1 MRRREP
7 RRTGLCEHHARCE
20 MPADR
25 CSVCTVRRDGDE
37 TCNITLILHL
47 RVGFLLRALSRP
59 PVASSAGLRGWG
71 SLEGRL
77 PPAEEV
83 VQPKRLLHQIHS
95 QEELLHSR
103 LDTRVKNHTAG
114 AQPIHL
120 AQSSFLVEAFGASF
134 ILDLELN
141 HNLLS
146 TDYVERHYEEDGQ
159 LSQNMALRVSIMSF
173 YFKYFFV
180 CIHVY
185 RDIARDL
192 YTLKVCTVAAQFM
205 INAIYKRFDECS
217 KYIHQMDHYE
227 SFVSARDAFIL
238 YDELEGLQQE
248 EVKDSQK
255 VQDVDDKV
263 QFSRTLCGIVVTD
276 ILQST
281 HQGGEHCYYHG
292 HVRRLPGSWA
302 ALSTCHGLRGMFSDG
317 NFSYGIE
324 PVGSGE
330 EQNDHIVY
338 RMPDIDLFAPPCP
351 GHKQQQETYPQPEG
365 AGKRPSRSHGVNSN
379 TWRLSWGAISKP
391 TPAWPPL
398 TLGNSRV
405 VEGPAPLKEL
415 GSRAQAMRG
424 GCSVNGT
431 EPEGQTRG
439 HSEGDGELKDGDD
452 WSEEEKPV
460 FTEGL
465 RRSKRQVRRGQ
476 RTVQTETKYIE
487 LMVVNDH
494 ELFVQLRRSATQT
507 KNFAKAVVN
516 MADAIYKEQLN
527 TRIVLVAME
536 TWSSEN
542 RVSVGDNA
550 LLTLRDFMKYR
561 KESIKERCDTVHLFS
576 GRTFMSSRSEAA
588 YIGGICSITRGGG
601 INEFGSVGPM
611 AITLCQSLGQ
621 NIGMLRNKER
631 LAAGDCRCPDPWLGC
646 IMEDTGYYLPRKFSR
661 CSIDEYLRFLQQG
674 GGSCLFN
681 KPSQL
686 LDPPECGN
694 GYVEQGEECDCG
706 SLVECARSGANCCKK
721 CTLTHNAMCSN
732 GLCCRDCKY
741 ELRGA
746 TCRDAV
752 NDCDI
757 AETCTGDSSQCPHNV
772 HKLDGYMCNAG
783 QGRCYGGRCKTRDGQ
798 CRTLWG
804 YNSADR
810 FCYEKLNSE
819 GTEKGNCGPDS
830 SGQGWVQCN
839 KQDVLCGLL
848 LCTNLTEKPRFG
860 ELQGKITSLTIHHQN
875 RYLDCRGGHAVL
887 DDGLDLGYVEDGT
900 PCGPNMMCLERR
912 CLPVTTFNLSTCPG
926 SSPSRICSHH
936 GTCSN
941 EVKCICDPDYTGKDC
956 SVFDPIPIPTPP
968 EGPEKYR

>member
-1 MRRREP
+1 
-7 RRTGLCEHHARCE
+7 
-20 MPADR
+20 
-25 CSVCTVRRDGDE
+25 
-37 TCNITLILHL
+37 
-47 RVGFLLRALSRP
+47 FLFSISY
-59 PVASSAGLRGWG
+59 PV
-71 SLEGRL
+71 
-77 PPAEEV
+77 
-83 VQPKRLLHQIHS
+83 
-95 QEELLHSR
+95 
-103 LDTRVKNHTAG
+103 
-114 AQPIHL
+114 HL
-120 AQSSFLVEAFGASF
+120 AQSSFLVEAFDKSF

-159 LSQNMALRVSIMSF
+159 LSQNM
-173 YFKYFFV
+173 
-180 CIHVY
+180 
-185 RDIARDL
+185 
-192 YTLKVCTVAAQFM
+192 
-205 INAIYKRFDECS
+205 
-217 KYIHQMDHYE
+217 
-227 SFVSARDAFIL
+227 
-238 YDELEGLQQE
+238 
-248 EVKDSQK
+248 
-255 VQDVDDKV
+255 
-263 QFSRTLCGIVVTD
+263 
-276 ILQST
+276 
-281 HQGGEHCYYHG
+281 GGEHCYYHG
-292 HVRRLPGSWA
+292 RVRRLPGSWA
-302 ALSTCHGLRGMFSDG
+302 ALSTCHGLQGMFSDG

-324 PVGSGE
+324 PVDSGE
-330 EQNDHIVY
+330 VSQDV
-338 RMPDIDLFAPPCP
+338 RSGLKLSGCVDVFCP
-351 GHKQQQETYPQPEG
+351 
-365 AGKRPSRSHGVNSN
+365 
-379 TWRLSWGAISKP
+379 L
-391 TPAWPPL
+391 
-398 TLGNSRV
+398 
-405 VEGPAPLKEL
+405 
-415 GSRAQAMRG
+415 
-424 GCSVNGT
+424 
-431 EPEGQTRG
+431 
-439 HSEGDGELKDGDD
+439 
-452 WSEEEKPV
+452 
-460 FTEGL
+460 
-465 RRSKRQVRRGQ
+465 QVRRGQ

-542 RVSVGDNA
+542 KVYVNNDA

-561 KESIKERCDTVHLFS
+561 KGEHQGTLGK
-576 GRTFMSSRSEAA
+576 TFMSSRSEAA
-588 YIGGICSITRGGG
+588 YIGGICSLTRGGG

-631 LAAGDCRCPDPWLGC
+631 PAAEDCRCPDPWLGC

-681 KPSQL
+681 KPNKL

-694 GYVEQGEECDCG
+694 GYVELGEECDCG

-746 TCRDAV
+746 TCRNAV

-757 AETCTGDSSQCPHNV
+757 PETCTGDSSQCPHNV
-772 HKLDGYMCNAG
+772 HKLDGYMCDAG

-819 GTEKGNCGPDS
+819 GTEKGNCGPDT

-848 LCTNLTEKPRFG
+848 LCTNLTARPRFG
-860 ELQGKITSLTIHHQN
+860 ELQGKLISLTIHHQN
-875 RYLDCRGGHAVL
+875 RYMDCRGGHAVL
-887 DDGLDLGYVEDGT
+887 DDGLDLGYVEDGA

-968 EGPEKYR
+968 EGPEKYKGPSGTNIIIGSVAGAILVAAIVLGGTGWGFKRGISRPQ

>member
-1 MRRREP
+1 MLAVRC
-7 RRTGLCEHHARCE
+7 LLFAAVCARC
-20 MPADR
+20 AGTD
-25 CSVCTVRRDGDE
+25 
-37 TCNITLILHL
+37 L
-47 RVGFLLRALSRP
+47 REWMG
-59 PVASSAGLRGWG
+59 
-71 SLEGRL
+71 LEGRQL
-77 PPAEEV
+77 PAEEV
-83 VQPKRLLHQIHS
+83 VQPKRLLQQIHTE
-95 QEELLHSR
+95 EELLHSR
-103 LDTRVKNHTAG
+103 LDTRVKNPPPG
-114 AQPIHL
+114 MQPIHL
-120 AQSSFLVEAFGASF
+120 AQSSFLVEAFGTSF

-141 HNLLS
+141 HDLLS
-146 TDYVERHYEEDGQ
+146 TDYVERHFDEDGQ
-159 LSQNMALRVSIMSF
+159 LSQNM
-173 YFKYFFV
+173 
-180 CIHVY
+180 
-185 RDIARDL
+185 
-192 YTLKVCTVAAQFM
+192 
-205 INAIYKRFDECS
+205 
-217 KYIHQMDHYE
+217 
-227 SFVSARDAFIL
+227 
-238 YDELEGLQQE
+238 
-248 EVKDSQK
+248 
-255 VQDVDDKV
+255 
-263 QFSRTLCGIVVTD
+263 
-276 ILQST
+276 
-281 HQGGEHCYYHG
+281 GGEHCYYHG
-292 HVRRLPGSWA
+292 RVRGLPGSWV
-302 ALSTCHGLRGMFSDG
+302 ALSTCHGLQGMFSDG

-324 PVGSGE
+324 PVRNGE
-330 EQNDHIVY
+330 GQNDHIVY
-338 RMPDIDLFAPPCP
+338 RMPGIDLFPPPCP
-351 GHKQQQETYPQPEG
+351 G
-365 AGKRPSRSHGVNSN
+365 
-379 TWRLSWGAISKP
+379 
-391 TPAWPPL
+391 
-398 TLGNSRV
+398 
-405 VEGPAPLKEL
+405 
-415 GSRAQAMRG
+415 
-424 GCSVNGT
+424 CSTNGT
-431 EPEGQTRG
+431 EPEEET
-439 HSEGDGELKDGDD
+439 DGGLKDGDD

-460 FTEGL
+460 FTEGR

-487 LMVVNDH
+487 LMVVNDY
-494 ELFVQLRRSATQT
+494 EMFVQLRRSTTQT
-507 KNFAKAVVN
+507 KIFAKSVVN
-516 MADAIYKEQLN
+516 MADLIYREQLN

-542 RVSVGDNA
+542 RVSIGDDA

-561 KESIKERCDTVHLFS
+561 KESIKERCDAVHLFS

-588 YIGGICSITRGGG
+588 YIGGICSVTRGGG

-621 NIGMLRNKER
+621 NIGMLRNKEQT
-631 LAAGDCRCPDPWLGC
+631 AAGACRCPDPWLGC

-681 KPSQL
+681 KPTKL
-686 LDPPECGN
+686 LDPSECGN
-694 GYVEQGEECDCG
+694 GYVELGEECDCG
-706 SLVECARSGANCCKK
+706 SLVECAQRGANCCKK

-741 ELRGA
+741 ELRGV

-757 AETCTGDSSQCPHNV
+757 PETCTGDSSQCPHNV
-772 HKLDGYMCNAG
+772 HKLDGYTCDAG

-810 FCYEKLNSE
+810 FCYEKLNAE

-848 LCTNLTEKPRFG
+848 LCTNLTDRPRFG

-912 CLPVTTFNLSTCPG
+912 CLPVTTFNLSICPG
-926 SSPSRICSHH
+926 SSSSRICSHH

-956 SVFDPIPIPTPP
+956 SVFDPIPTPTPL
-968 EGPEKYR
+968 EGPEKYRGPSGTNIIIGSVAGAILLAAIVLGGTGWGFKNIRKGRSAGV

>member
-1 MRRREP
+1 MLLDTSSNNTMGKNSSRNNKFSFFV
-7 RRTGLCEHHARCE
+7 LY
-20 MPADR
+20 
-25 CSVCTVRRDGDE
+25 
-37 TCNITLILHL
+37 
-47 RVGFLLRALSRP
+47 LLRLLLPTSP
-59 PVASSAGLRGWG
+59 S
-71 SLEGRL
+71 L
-77 PPAEEV
+77 PPSFP
-83 VQPKRLLHQIHS
+83 QP
-95 QEELLHSR
+95 
-103 LDTRVKNHTAG
+103 V
-114 AQPIHL
+114 HL
-120 AQSSFLVEAFGASF
+120 AQSSFLVEAFDKSF

-141 HNLLS
+141 Q
-146 TDYVERHYEEDGQ
+146 YV
-159 LSQNMALRVSIMSF
+159 NT
-173 YFKYFFV
+173 
-180 CIHVY
+180 C
-185 RDIARDL
+185 
-192 YTLKVCTVAAQFM
+192 
-205 INAIYKRFDECS
+205 
-217 KYIHQMDHYE
+217 
-227 SFVSARDAFIL
+227 
-238 YDELEGLQQE
+238 
-248 EVKDSQK
+248 
-255 VQDVDDKV
+255 
-263 QFSRTLCGIVVTD
+263 
-276 ILQST
+276 LQSIPT
-281 HQGGEHCYYHG
+281 STPQMHKTMSQCEHCYYHG
-292 HVRRLPGSWA
+292 RVRRLPGSWA
-302 ALSTCHGLRGMFSDG
+302 ALSTCHGLHSC
-317 NFSYGIE
+317 
-324 PVGSGE
+324 VC
-330 EQNDHIVY
+330 V
-338 RMPDIDLFAPPCP
+338 LFVLC
-351 GHKQQQETYPQPEG
+351 
-365 AGKRPSRSHGVNSN
+365 
-379 TWRLSWGAISKP
+379 
-391 TPAWPPL
+391 
-398 TLGNSRV
+398 
-405 VEGPAPLKEL
+405 
-415 GSRAQAMRG
+415 
-424 GCSVNGT
+424 
-431 EPEGQTRG
+431 
-439 HSEGDGELKDGDD
+439 EGDYDSGLKLSGCVD
-452 WSEEEKPV
+452 V
-460 FTEGL
+460 FCPL
-465 RRSKRQVRRGQ
+465 QVRRGQ

-542 RVSVGDNA
+542 KVYVNNDA

-561 KESIKERCDTVHLFS
+561 KGEHQGTLGK
-576 GRTFMSSRSEAA
+576 TFMSSRSEAA
-588 YIGGICSITRGGG
+588 YIGGICSLTRGGG

-631 LAAGDCRCPDPWLGC
+631 PAAEDCRCPDPWLGC

-681 KPSQL
+681 KPNKL

-694 GYVEQGEECDCG
+694 GYVELGEECDCG

-746 TCRDAV
+746 TCRNAV

-757 AETCTGDSSQCPHNV
+757 PETCTGDSSQCPHNV
-772 HKLDGYMCNAG
+772 HKLDGYMCDAG

-819 GTEKGNCGPDS
+819 GTEKGNCGPDT

-848 LCTNLTEKPRFG
+848 LCTNLTARPRFG
-860 ELQGKITSLTIHHQN
+860 ELQGKLISLTIHHQN
-875 RYLDCRGGHAVL
+875 RYMDCRGGHAVL
-887 DDGLDLGYVEDGT
+887 DDGLDLGYVEDGA

-968 EGPEKYR
+968 EGPEKYKGPSGTNIIIGSVAGAILVAAIVLGGTGWGFKRGISRPQ